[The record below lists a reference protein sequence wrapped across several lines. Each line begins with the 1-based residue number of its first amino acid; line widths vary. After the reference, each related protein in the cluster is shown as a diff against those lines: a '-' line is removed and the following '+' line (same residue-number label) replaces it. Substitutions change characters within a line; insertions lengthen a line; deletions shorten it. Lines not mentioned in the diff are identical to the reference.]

1 MPFLHFCANV
11 SSDASGVDETQLKTG
26 PCGPVTLPE
35 CCRWQ
40 AADVDYIVEK
50 FDCIF
55 GGRITATA

>member
-1 MPFLHFCANV
+1 MWTRHA
-11 SSDASGVDETQLKTG
+11 AS
-26 PCGPVTLPE
+26 TLPME
-35 CCRWQ
+35 